1 MQPVLSCKDTHGD
14 TIHLVIP
21 KIREVFKAMGN
32 VVIVFDNGDRRTVE
46 TNDANSLIEEI
57 LTALRTFYSGK

>member
-1 MQPVLSCKDTHGD
+1 MQPILSCQDTHGE

-21 KIREVFKAMGN
+21 KIREIFKALGN

-46 TNDANSLIEEI
+46 TMEANKLIEEI
-57 LTALRTFYSGK
+57 LEALRQFYNGK